1 MAEQLQG
8 VEFRVFRS
16 LLREPDMNTVHGIYV
31 HLTHGPV
38 VAEPEMEVALAA
50 LAVRGYVSA
59 TESGE
64 WEVSPQGH
72 GVQRSLLGDNVR
84 T

>member
-16 LLREPDMNTVHGIYV
+16 LLREPDMNTVHAIYV
-31 HLTHGPV
+31 HLTHGPF
-38 VAEPEMEVALAA
+38 VAEPEIEAALAA
-50 LAVRGYVSA
+50 LAERGYVSA

-72 GVQRSLLGDNVR
+72 AVQRSLLGEPIG
-84 T
+84 